1 MDVKGAYRCVLAL
14 IFGNTARRDVC
25 NCLHM
30 CYMIAVYF
38 VRHVAAS
45 HSGAVA

>member
-1 MDVKGAYRCVLAL
+1 MCFSPDVPLEILRG
-14 IFGNTARRDVC
+14 GDVC

-30 CYMIAVYF
+30 CYMIAVYL

-45 HSGAVA
+45 LSGAVA